1 MKKYDVAIV
10 GATGLVGRTF
20 LQVLEERKFPIEKLY
35 LYSSHRSAGTKI
47 VFGNKEYEVIELKPE
62 NIKKCDFAL
71 FSAGGDISKQFAPL
85 FVQFGS
91 VVIDNSSA
99 WRMNNEVP
107 LVVPEVNPHH
117 LKNHKGI
124 IANPNCSTIQ
134 LMPILDAINKIAG
147 LEKVI
152 VSTYQS
158 ISGAGQKGLK
168 QLEEESNGNITAE
181 PTKQIF
187 SNAIFH
193 PVSEVNT
200 DWTVEEIKMV
210 NESRKIL
217 SMPELKF
224 SVTCVRLPIQIGHS
238 ESVYV
243 ETKNEFSIDQIVSAI
258 ENIPNVIVM
267 NNFAEGEYPTPV
279 MTKDRDEIFVG
290 RIRRDLHNSKCL
302 WLWVVANNV
311 RKGAATNAVQIAEK
325 LIENFAY

>member
-1 MKKYDVAIV
+1 MKKFDVAIV

-20 LQVLEERKFPIEKLY
+20 LQVLAERKFPIHNLY
-35 LYSSHRSAGTKI
+35 LYSSSRSAGTKI
-47 VFGNKEYEVIELKPE
+47 QFGDEVYEVIELSPQS
-62 NIKKCDFAL
+62 IKKCDFAL
-71 FSAGGDISKQFAPL
+71 FSAGGEISKQYAPL
-85 FVQFGS
+85 FAKLGC

-99 WRMNNEVP
+99 WRMEEGVP

-134 LMPILDAINKIAG
+134 LMPVLNAINKVAR

-168 QLEEESNGNITAE
+168 QLEEEANGFVSTG
-181 PTKQIF
+181 PTKQIY

-193 PVSEVNT
+193 PFSET
-200 DWTVEEIKMV
+200 FPEWTVEEIKMV

-217 SMPELKF
+217 SLPELKF
-224 SVTCVRLPIQIGHS
+224 SVTCVRLPIFIGHS

-243 ETKNEFSIDQIVSAI
+243 ETKNEFELEHIVNEI
-258 ENIPNVIVM
+258 HNTPNVVMM
-267 NNFAEGEYPTPV
+267 NNFAAGEYPTPI

-290 RIRRDLHNSKCL
+290 RLRRDLHNPKAL
-302 WLWVVANNV
+302 WMWVVANNI
-311 RKGAATNAVQIAEK
+311 RKGAATNAIQIAEK
-325 LIENFAY
+325 LIESYE